1 MQYSRTLGASLK
13 DLSEGPDVVGVR
25 VRDDI
30 SPGLYSLHVAR
41 KGRKGRHIVLY
52 RASVSGEEAFV
63 DVLRILHD
71 SMDIMTHLPVDL
83 TDRAKD

>member
-52 RASVSGEEAFV
+52 RASVSGEAFV